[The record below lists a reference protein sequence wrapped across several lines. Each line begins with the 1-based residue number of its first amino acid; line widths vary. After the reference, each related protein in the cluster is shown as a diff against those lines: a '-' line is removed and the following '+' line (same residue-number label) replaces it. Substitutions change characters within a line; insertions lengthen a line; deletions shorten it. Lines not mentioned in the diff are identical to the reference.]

1 MTASNDTTRGSTT
14 DIHRLLD
21 QAFAGVEVTPELQ
34 DLKEEIRANLVAR
47 VADLER
53 AGLSPTDATGRAM
66 AELGDVR
73 SLIDE
78 METGSDSPVAAWAR
92 HRVRPKPGFL
102 VRVIVLAA
110 IAVAALAILALAA
123 VDVAVP
129 EPAQLAAIVAV
140 ALPVGLIVADA
151 LRQETTT
158 NHPMPG
164 LRAAGYGAATTL
176 ALAGVGSGWR
186 YLIETELPWLIG
198 GALAVVAS
206 IVAFTCLGATQ
217 TNRHKA
223 WVLQQHASHHDVGDR
238 FTNDPAAAARFG
250 LYTLTL
256 WLIAIAAFAVLG
268 FTIGWAWSW
277 LSLVGGFAAMMLMLA
292 RMLFAPRD

>member
-1 MTASNDTTRGSTT
+1 MTASNGTTRSSAT

-21 QAFAGVEVTPELQ
+21 QAFAGVEMTPEIQ

-53 AGLSPTDATGRAM
+53 TGLSPSVAVSRAT

-73 SLIDE
+73 SLINE
-78 METGSDSPVAAWAR
+78 MEIGPDSAAAAWAR

-102 VRVIVLAA
+102 VRTVVLAA
-110 IAVAALAILALAA
+110 IAVAALAILVLAA

-129 EPAQLAAIVAV
+129 EPAQFAAIVGV
-140 ALPVGLIVADA
+140 ALPVGAIVADA

-158 NHPMPG
+158 NYPMRG
-164 LRAAGYGAATTL
+164 LRAAGYGAASAV
-176 ALAGVGSGWR
+176 ALAGVGSSWR
-186 YLIETELPWLIG
+186 YLAGMELPWLLG
-198 GALAVVAS
+198 GALAIVAS
-206 IVAFTCLGATQ
+206 AVAFTYLGATQ
-217 TNRHKA
+217 TNRHKP
-223 WVLQQHASHHDVGDR
+223 WVLQQHASHQEVGDR

-268 FTIGWAWSW
+268 FTVGWAWSW
-277 LSLVGGFAAMMLMLA
+277 LALVGGFAAMMLVLA

>member
-1 MTASNDTTRGSTT
+1 MTASNGTTRSSAT

-21 QAFAGVEVTPELQ
+21 QAFAGVEMTPEIQ

-53 AGLSPTDATGRAM
+53 AGLSPTAAVRRAT

-78 METGSDSPVAAWAR
+78 METASDSPAGAWAR

-102 VRVIVLAA
+102 VRAVVLAA
-110 IAVAALAILALAA
+110 IAVAALAILVLAA

-129 EPAQLAAIVAV
+129 EPAQVAAIAVV
-140 ALPVGLIVADA
+140 ALSVGVIVADA

-158 NHPMPG
+158 NYPMPS
-164 LRAAGYGAATTL
+164 LRAAGYGAATAV
-176 ALAGVGSGWR
+176 ALAGAGSSWR
-186 YLIETELPWLIG
+186 YVAGAELSWLIG
-198 GALAVVAS
+198 GVLAIVAS
-206 IVAFTCLGATQ
+206 AVAFTYLGATQ
-217 TNRHKA
+217 TNRHKP

-268 FTIGWAWSW
+268 FTVGWAWSW
-277 LSLVGGFAAMMLMLA
+277 LALVGGFAAMMLMLA

>member
-1 MTASNDTTRGSTT
+1 MTASNGTTRDTAT

-21 QAFAGVEVTPELQ
+21 QAFAGVEMTAELQ

-53 AGLSPTDATGRAM
+53 AGLSPTAATGRAM

-78 METGSDSPVAAWAR
+78 METGSDSPAAAWAR
-92 HRVRPKPGFL
+92 HRVRPNPGFL
-102 VRVIVLAA
+102 VRMIVLAA
-110 IAVAALAILALAA
+110 IAVAALAILVLAA

-129 EPAQLAAIVAV
+129 EPAQLTAIVAV
-140 ALPVGLIVADA
+140 ALPVGIIVADA

-158 NHPMPG
+158 NYPMPS
-164 LRAAGYGAATTL
+164 LRAAGYGAAATL
-176 ALAGVGSGWR
+176 ALAGAGSSWR
-186 YLIETELPWLIG
+186 YLIGTELPWLIG
-198 GALAVVAS
+198 GALAIVAS

-217 TNRHKA
+217 TNRHKP
-223 WVLQQHASHHDVGDR
+223 WVLQQHASHHEVGDR

-277 LSLVGGFAAMMLMLA
+277 LALVGGLAAMMLMLA
-292 RMLFAPRD
+292 RMLFAPRN

>member
-1 MTASNDTTRGSTT
+1 MTASNGTTRSSAT

-21 QAFAGVEVTPELQ
+21 EAFAGVEMTPEIQ

-53 AGLSPTDATGRAM
+53 AGLSPTAAVRRAT

-78 METGSDSPVAAWAR
+78 METGSDTPAAAWAR

-102 VRVIVLAA
+102 VRTVVLAA
-110 IAVAALAILALAA
+110 VAVAALAILVLAA

-129 EPAQLAAIVAV
+129 EPAQLAAIPAA
-140 ALPVGLIVADA
+140 ALAVGLIVADA

-158 NHPMPG
+158 NYPVRA
-164 LRAAGYGAATTL
+164 LRAAGYGAATAL
-176 ALAGVGSGWR
+176 ALAGAGSGWR
-186 YLIETELPWLIG
+186 YLAEGELPWLIG
-198 GALAVVAS
+198 GVLA
-206 IVAFTCLGATQ
+206 IVAAAVGFTYLGATQ
-217 TNRHKA
+217 TNRHKP
-223 WVLQQHASHHDVGDR
+223 WVLQQHASQQDVGDR

-268 FTIGWAWSW
+268 FTVGWAWSW
-277 LSLVGGFAAMMLMLA
+277 LALVGGFAAMMLVLA